1 MNKLSLGVSSCL
13 LGHPVR
19 YDGRHKQNDYIAR
32 VLCRFFEC
40 CPVCPEVESGLSIPR
55 EPMILEGDI
64 KHPRL
69 MTQITRRDYTEHMLI
84 WSDNR
89 CILFGNQRFHGYIF
103 KSKSPSCGL
112 HHVEIFDTSGA
123 AAKMGRGLFA
133 AAFVNHFPVLPV
145 VDENTIAHRESRDAF
160 IERIFVFNRWL
171 SMKAAESPRDLLN
184 FHTAHKYLLM
194 SHSIDLYRRCG
205 RLVASLNTRPFTDII
220 SEYRVLFFRGFSYKA
235 TIRKN
240 INVLMHILG
249 YFKTHLSGHQKQELL
264 DLFSQ
269 YRENRISLLIP
280 LIRLREYAFQFGIQ
294 YLLDQ
299 VFLNPHPVE
308 IQLRYPNDPVM

>member
-1 MNKLSLGVSSCL
+1 MGISSCL

-19 YDGRHKQNDYIAR
+19 YDGRHKQNDYITH
-32 VLCRFFEC
+32 VLNRFFDC

-55 EPMILEGDI
+55 EPLILEGYI
-64 KHPRL
+64 ETPHL
-69 MTQITRRDYTEHMLI
+69 VTQLTRQDYTTHMLI
-84 WSDNR
+84 WSDTR
-89 CILFGNQRFHGYIF
+89 CNLFAKKRVHGFIL

-112 HHVEIFDTSGA
+112 HHVEIFNKSGVPV
-123 AAKMGRGLFA
+123 KRGRGLFA
-133 AAFVNHFPVLPV
+133 AGVVHHFPILPV
-145 VDENTIAHRESRDAF
+145 VDEHAIMQRDSRDMF

-171 SMKAAESPRDLLN
+171 SMNAAESPRNLLN

-194 SHSIDLYRRCG
+194 SHSIDLYRQCG
-205 RLVASLNTRPFTDII
+205 RLVASLNTRPFTEII
-220 SEYRVLFFRGFSYKA
+220 SDYKDIFFRSFSYKA
-235 TIRKN
+235 TTRKN

-249 YFKTHLSGHQKQELL
+249 YFKKLLTGQQKRELQ

-269 YRENRISLLIP
+269 YRDNRISLMIP
-280 LIRLREYAFQFGIQ
+280 LTRLREYALQFEVQ

-308 IQLRYPNDPVM
+308 VHLRYLHDSAM